1 MMCSS
6 LYSSEFDRRFE
17 EGESVID
24 SLGLSAARRPRLE
37 QRRVNVDFRRRPHMP
52 SDLEYNVYVVLPG
65 STAFVTAG
73 WFLPGPRSAGPT
85 GGRFIDGRRY
95 RERPDAV
102 ELDPVQLMLR
112 QGCLNM

>member
-1 MMCSS
+1 MN
-6 LYSSEFDRRFE
+6 SSEFDRRFE

-52 SDLEYNVYVVLPG
+52 VDLEYNVYVVLPG

-73 WFLPGPRSAGPT
+73 WFSRGRDRQDQPLPDSLTAAATGSGRTQWSSIRSS
-85 GGRFIDGRRY
+85 
-95 RERPDAV
+95 
-102 ELDPVQLMLR
+102 
-112 QGCLNM
+112 